1 MEQLYETTVDDGCLV
16 MYSIMTIHISIPF
29 EIESIHKFLDGN
41 RTTFGEAAD
50 KCIGQVIQWPG
61 RMSRV

>member
-1 MEQLYETTVDDGCLV
+1 MEQLYETVVDACLV

-29 EIESIHKFLDGN
+29 EIDPIHRFLDGN

-50 KCIGQVIQWPG
+50 KCIGQVIEWLG